1 MEAIYLQSMTDFV
14 LDRFKFWQNDDNTD
28 CQSSARYILGTNAYA
43 NFLKQPLQLG
53 FFVPCDENGNVLEK
67 PINFNVW
74 EKMHK
79 SEGSTM
85 GFSEHEKYLKAK
97 ERVLFKYFKVVEYSD
112 NTIEIVSDTAPN
124 FIIPFKK
131 LSNKDWEQ
139 RYNHIE
145 DLLKSIIKIQLTET
159 AIKQIGL

>member
-1 MEAIYLQSMTDFV
+1 MEAIYLQSMTDFITWV
-14 LDRFKFWQNDDNTD
+14 DEKRNGNGGHYDIII
-28 CQSSARYILGTNAYA
+28 RYK
-43 NFLKQPLQLG
+43 NFLKQPLKLG

>member
-1 MEAIYLQSMTDFV
+1 MKLISMTSFV
-14 LDRFKFWQNDDNTD
+14 LQQANYTD
-28 CQSSARYILGTNAYA
+28 VSNISEKYATIWNYA
-43 NFLKQPLQLG
+43 NFLKKPLKLEM
-53 FFVPCDENGNVLEK
+53 FVPCDENGNVLDTSDAFKSCEK
-67 PINFNVW
+67 
-74 EKMHK
+74 
-79 SEGSTM
+79 
-85 GFSEHEKYLKAK
+85 GFLYGKAK

-145 DLLKSIIKIQLTET
+145 DLLKSIIEIQLTET

>member
-1 MEAIYLQSMTDFV
+1 MISFV
-14 LDRFKFWQNDDNTD
+14 LQQANYTD
-28 CQSSARYILGTNAYA
+28 VSNISEKYATIWNYA
-43 NFLKQPLQLG
+43 NFLKKPLKLG
-53 FFVPCDENGNVLEK
+53 MFVPCDENGNILDPSDVFKSCEK
-67 PINFNVW
+67 
-74 EKMHK
+74 
-79 SEGSTM
+79 
-85 GFSEHEKYLKAK
+85 GFLYGKAK

-145 DLLKSIIKIQLTET
+145 DLLKSIIEIQLTET

>member
-14 LDRFKFWQNDDNTD
+14 LEFSKTNHNSDEFENTITD
-28 CQSSARYILGTNAYA
+28 YA

-67 PINFNVW
+67 PINFNFW

-139 RYNHIE
+139 RYNYIE